1 MANQRK
7 NNNKM
12 NMNMSRPSMLWLYGL
27 IGAFIIGYYVFG
39 DVNDTPAPPVKNI
52 PPPPTRRHGITPWA
66 DRR

>member
-39 DVNDTPAPPVKNI
+39 DVNDTPVPSAPTWTSPGSWW
-52 PPPPTRRHGITPWA
+52 T
-66 DRR
+66 

>member
-27 IGAFIIGYYVFG
+27 IGAFIIGFVAASLVFSLLQG
-39 DVNDTPAPPVKNI
+39 NGLFT
-52 PPPPTRRHGITPWA
+52 A
-66 DRR
+66 DAKEIGRAHV